1 MEIGDNLKRIRLKRG
16 LSQNEVADKLNISR
30 QAVSKWE
37 RNISSPDIE
46 TLEKLR
52 KLYDVSFDEL
62 ITQTEI
68 DTNASIV
75 EKSDNMDIFEG
86 LQAAW
91 AADDITILF

>member
-1 MEIGDNLKRIRLKRG
+1 MEIGDNLKRIRLKRE

-52 KLYDVSFDEL
+52 KLYDVSFD
-62 ITQTEI
+62 
-68 DTNASIV
+68 
-75 EKSDNMDIFEG
+75 
-86 LQAAW
+86 
-91 AADDITILF
+91 